1 MKVGRHWVIDF
12 DETLASGIIT
22 WALDFAFPKLIAE
35 HRLPFDDAVFHAA
48 LMDAQER
55 AARRADPRVLLRE
68 LFTAMGW
75 SAELELPLMQDVTTN
90 YRPALFDDALPF
102 LEALRG
108 QDQTV
113 FIVSNNPHSV
123 AAVETLGLRPLVAD
137 VLTPKSAPNLAPK
150 PDLSLWR
157 LLTARYPEITAETTT
172 IVGDDPWSEGE
183 FAAGCGARC
192 WIVDR
197 KGRFSDRRDL
207 FSVGWV
213 RSLVEL
219 TDSWAR

>member
-1 MKVGRHWVIDF
+1 VSLRHWVIDF
-12 DETLASGIIT
+12 DETLASGVIT
-22 WALDFAFPKLIAE
+22 WALDFAFPKLIEE
-35 HRLPFDDAVFHAA
+35 HRLPFDDAVFHDA
-48 LMDAQER
+48 LMQAQER

-75 SAELELPLMQDVTTN
+75 SVELETPLMQDVTTN
-90 YRPALFDDALPF
+90 YRPALFEDALPF
-102 LEALRG
+102 LEALRERK
-108 QDQTV
+108 QTA
-113 FIVSNNPHSV
+113 FIVSNNPQSV
-123 AAVETLGLRPLVAD
+123 AAVDALGIRPFVTD
-137 VLTPKSAPNLAPK
+137 VLTPKSAPDLAPK

-157 LLTARYPEITAETTT
+157 LLTARHPEVTPENTA

-197 KGRFSDRRDL
+197 KGRFADQQDR

-213 RSLVEL
+213 GSLVEL
-219 TDSWAR
+219 TRN

>member
-1 MKVGRHWVIDF
+1 MSLLRHWVIDF
-12 DETLASGIIT
+12 DETLASGVIT

-35 HRLPFDDAVFHAA
+35 HRLPFDDAAFHVA

-75 SAELELPLMQDVTTN
+75 SAELEMPLMQDVTTN
-90 YRPALFDDALPF
+90 YRPALFKDALPF
-102 LEALRG
+102 LKALRD

-123 AAVETLGLRPLVAD
+123 AAVDALGIRPLVAD
-137 VLTPKSAPNLAPK
+137 VLTPKSAPDLAPK

-157 LLTARYPEITAETTT
+157 LLTARHPEVTAETTA

-183 FAAGCGARC
+183 FAVGCGARC

-197 KGRFSDRRDL
+197 KGRFADRRDR

-213 RSLVEL
+213 RTLVEL
-219 TDSWAR
+219 TKN